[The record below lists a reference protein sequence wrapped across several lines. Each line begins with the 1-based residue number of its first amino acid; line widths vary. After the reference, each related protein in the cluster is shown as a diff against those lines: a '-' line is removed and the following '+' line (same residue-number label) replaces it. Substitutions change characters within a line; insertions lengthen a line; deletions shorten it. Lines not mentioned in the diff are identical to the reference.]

1 MKRPSVTCNY
11 VTVTAMEIIKLIYA
25 NNHWEKRFCLVIND
39 QISMAADDSTARV
52 IGRQMTMLSGDI
64 AFDFNYQ

>member
-1 MKRPSVTCNY
+1 
-11 VTVTAMEIIKLIYA
+11 
-25 NNHWEKRFCLVIND
+25 
-39 QISMAADDSTARV
+39 MAADDSTARV